1 MQNINDKFGV
11 LVAIAVTAIAIGV
24 VAGFEFAANNSI
36 QQQGTSVIDRTV
48 SELQNAPDVFDDVSS
63 NVLEKTENLVTDIP
77 QITDEILEESETP
90 SEVLDK
96 TSDVIVDVLPDVP
109 KVVKQSE
116 GKLLETV
123 SIPLETGTPGCEIS
137 DACYIPS
144 KAVMKKG
151 GEVIWTN
158 YDSIPHTV
166 TSGNPHDGPDG
177 LFDSGLI
184 MAGDTYSIKLDLAFE
199 YDYFCLVHPWMQGS
213 ISVK

>member
-11 LVAIAVTAIAIGV
+11 IVSVAVTAIAIGAV
-24 VAGFEFAANNSI
+24 GSFEFATDDSI
-36 QQQGTSVIDRTV
+36 QPQGISVIDRTV
-48 SELQNAPDVFDDVSS
+48 SELQNAPDVIDDISS
-63 NVLEKTENLVTDIP
+63 DVVEKTENLVTDIP
-77 QITDEILEESETP
+77 EIADDILEESQTP

-96 TSDVIVDVLPDVP
+96 TSDVVVDVFPDLP

-123 SIPLETGTPGCEIS
+123 SIPIETGVPGCEIS
-137 DACYIPS
+137 DTCYIPY
-144 KAVMKKG
+144 KAIMKKG

-158 YDSIPHTV
+158 HDTLPHTV
-166 TSGNPHDGPDG
+166 TSGNPNDGPDG
-177 LFDSGLI
+177 LFDSDLI
-184 MAGDTYSIKLDLAFE
+184 MPGDTYSIKLDLAFE